1 MRITV
6 FTPAYN
12 RAYTL
17 SRTYNSMKQQECK
30 DFLWLIVDDG
40 STDNTRSLVNSWL
53 KEDNGFEIKYIYK
66 KNGGMHTAHNVAFDN
81 IETELCV
88 CIDSDDA
95 LAENA
100 ISNIL
105 EFWDKHRSDDL
116 AGFAGLDAFFDG
128 TVFGKDLADVD
139 GRIVPFEELRARGD
153 KKYIFRTEI
162 IKQYP
167 KYPEFEGENLVP
179 LGTLY
184 YEIDQK
190 YHFLAYNK
198 ILANIEYMEDGST
211 RNIFKQYMRSPQG
224 FGYSRQV
231 YLKYSKGF
239 KKRFKLCTH
248 YVSSCLLSK
257 GKLKILDTNAK
268 AMTLFAIPAGLI
280 LSLVIRAKAWRL

>member
-1 MRITV
+1 M
-6 FTPAYN
+6 
-12 RAYTL
+12 
-17 SRTYNSMKQQECK
+17 
-30 DFLWLIVDDG
+30 
-40 STDNTRSLVNSWL
+40 
-53 KEDNGFEIKYIYK
+53 KEDTGFEIKYIYK

-81 IETELCV
+81 IDTELCV

-100 ISNIL
+100 ITNIL
-105 EFWDKHRSDDL
+105 KFWEENKSDGL

-128 TVFGKDLADVD
+128 TVFGKDLSDVD
-139 GRIVPFEELRARGD
+139 GKIVPFEELRARGD
-153 KKYIFRTEI
+153 KKYVFRTEV

-167 KYPEFEGENLVP
+167 KYPEYSGENLVP

-211 RNIFKQYMRSPQG
+211 KNIFKQYRRSPQG
-224 FGYSRQV
+224 FAYSRQV
-231 YLKYSKGF
+231 YLRYAKGF
-239 KKRFKLCTH
+239 KKRLKLCIH

-257 GKLKILDTNAK
+257 GKVQILDSCDK
-268 AMTLFAIPAGLI
+268 PMAIPAIVPGALLTLHI
-280 LSLVIRAKAWRL
+280 LFKSR